1 LNPTSKWLAVL
12 TLAALLPL
20 SADAT
25 EYISRDEWP
34 AIQRGIQVT
43 QYARLAGVVNE
54 FDRQPDSN
62 IVILYPGGA
71 AGQGWAE
78 EIRDWFVALGIP
90 SRNVALRP
98 GSGQPGSLALQVET
112 QGFK

>member
-1 LNPTSKWLAVL
+1 MTSILNRLAILAFIALFTSPAG
-12 TLAALLPL
+12 
-20 SADAT
+20 AT
-25 EYISRDEWP
+25 EYIARDQWP
-34 AIQRGIQVT
+34 AIQRGIQIT
-43 QYARLAGVVNE
+43 QFARLAGIVNE

-90 SRNVALRP
+90 SRNLALRP
-98 GSGQPGSLALQVET
+98 GSGQPGSLVLQVET